1 MARSPQWV
9 TVKKELYQHVLNQV
23 QQRWGRIGK
32 QIQAYSKNYISEK
45 SDKWKLADKDELFF
59 KIAESRVIV
68 LGDFHSLHQS
78 QRSHMRIIKNIQLE
92 DFKIALEC
100 VAFQHQKYVDQ
111 YLSGDLSE
119 KEFVKKVNWKKN
131 WGFPWEHYREIFE
144 FAKVKRKKILA
155 LNDLRLMNFKDS
167 LLKRDRVASKIIDKE
182 LSSSQDP
189 IFIIYGELHLSS
201 KSFYAFKRKH
211 KNVNVLKVYQNIDN
225 IYFQLMQQNKEA
237 EVDVVRLSDGDYC
250 LLNVPPW
257 VKWQSYL
264 MFLEKKYD
272 SEIEEENPDYTDY
285 VDQYIKVISK
295 ELDMQI
301 DSKNLSVYTSNDF
314 SFLKKMKKELTDK
327 EFAFYE
333 LLIEE
338 EKSFYLPKLGI
349 GYLGRITINQAA
361 ALAMQYIY
369 FEKLKLRRMPTDL
382 PKDFIKLIWV
392 EAICYFGSKIINPKR
407 KTETIKDI
415 KNKVNQFGSKK
426 TDKEALK
433 LALFQK
439 TKELMVLAGRNF
451 SSSRMLVQ
459 KDSSYILCANLLGS
473 MMGEKLYKGYREQ
486 VFSLSFLKML
496 FNKRI
501 DNANFD
507 KTYYETIEIIE
518 NLPES
523 FKSKADKL

>member
-9 TVKKELYQHVLNQV
+9 TIKKELYQHVLNQV
-23 QQRWGRIGK
+23 QLRWGRIGK
-32 QIQAYSKNYISEK
+32 QIQAYSKTYISDK
-45 SDKWKLADKDELFF
+45 SDRWKLADKEELFLR
-59 KIAESRVIV
+59 ISQSDVIV

-78 QRSHMRIIKNIQLE
+78 QRSHMRIIKNIQIE
-92 DFKIALEC
+92 EFKIAVEC
-100 VAFQHQKYVDQ
+100 IAFQHQKFVDL
-111 YLSGDLSE
+111 YLAGELSE
-119 KEFVKKVNWKKN
+119 KEFLKKVNWKKN
-131 WGFPWEHYREIFE
+131 WGFPWENYKEIFD
-144 FAKVKRKKILA
+144 FAKLKRKKIVA

-167 LLKRDRVASKIIDKE
+167 LLKRDRVAAKLIEKE
-182 LSSSQDP
+182 LLVSAEP

-201 KSFYAFKRKH
+201 KTFYSYRK
-211 KNVNVLKVYQNIDN
+211 KIKDIKILKIYQNIDN

-237 EVDVVRLSDGDYC
+237 EVDVVKLSEEEYC

-272 SEIEEENPDYTDY
+272 SEIEEENPDFTDY

-295 ELDMQI
+295 ELEVQVDT
-301 DSKNLSVYTSNDF
+301 KNLSVYTSNDF
-314 SFLKKMKKELTDK
+314 SFLKKLKKEVSAK

-338 EKSFYLPKLGI
+338 EKSFYAPKVGI
-349 GYLGRITINQAA
+349 GYLGRLTINQAA

-369 FEKLKLRRMPTDL
+369 FENLKLVKL
-382 PKDFIKLIWV
+382 PVNLPEDFTKLIWI

-415 KNKVNQFGSKK
+415 KNKVNQFGSKT

-451 SSSRMLVQ
+451 TASKMNVH
-459 KDSSYILCANLLGS
+459 KDSSYVVCANLLGS
-473 MMGEKLYKGYREQ
+473 LMGEKLYKGYREQ
-486 VFSLSFLKML
+486 YFSLSFLKAL
-496 FNKRI
+496 LAKRI
-501 DNANFD
+501 DQGRFE
-507 KTYYETIEIIE
+507 KTYYETIEVIE
-518 NLPES
+518 NLPEA
-523 FKSKADKL
+523 FKSKTDKL